1 MDTFNTYCINE
12 AHDNLVRIKAE
23 LVADTA
29 TYWAVQE
36 RLSGVYDGDTDA
48 QYDDMMKQFGA
59 LSAIDCAHRC
69 IKSISA
75 DIKNM
80 EAEDAIHRDAQLD
93 AQGLKHEEWLED
105 SMSAQRHMFNTARAK
120 GVAILA
126 WKDTG
131 SHEEHFYIVMAQ
143 NHKLEFVTW
152 TWANGGFHNGHYYN
166 DDEPQAWADYK
177 ERT

>member
-1 MDTFNTYCINE
+1 MDTFNTHCIKE
-12 AHDNLVRIKAE
+12 AQDNLARIKAE
-23 LVADTA
+23 LRLDTA

-93 AQGLKHEEWLED
+93 AQGLKHEEWLEA
-105 SMSAQRHMFNTARAK
+105 SMSAQRDMFNTARAK

-126 WKDTG
+126 WKDTDF
-131 SHEEHFYIVMAQ
+131 HDEHHYVVMAQ

-152 TWANGGFHNGHYYN
+152 SWANGGFHCGHYYN
-166 DDEPQAWADYK
+166 DDEMKAWADYK